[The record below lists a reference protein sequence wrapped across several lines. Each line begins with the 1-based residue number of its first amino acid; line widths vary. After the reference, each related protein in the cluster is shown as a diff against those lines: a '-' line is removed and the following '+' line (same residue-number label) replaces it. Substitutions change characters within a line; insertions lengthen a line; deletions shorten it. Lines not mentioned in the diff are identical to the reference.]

1 MKRPETGAMRFEG
14 DWRGVFIRGDNATA
28 YAMYLRMYG
37 SMQPQHQAMFDGLV
51 KLLESSDER
60 NPHVSTQEMKPFEQC
75 SCDVAMPSVAAVY
88 EYDLKVLRAAA
99 EEALKSAGDSQI
111 EGAKNWTALH
121 CVAAL
126 RVEDDQGGIS
136 YRVEVEETSPDNHDL
151 QQWLSGRL
159 DEAGFL
165 SVAVY
170 TEW

>member
-1 MKRPETGAMRFEG
+1 MSRPETGAMRFEG
-14 DWRGVFIRGDNATA
+14 DWRGIFIRGDNAA
-28 YAMYLRMYG
+28 GYLSYLQMAQHDPKYLRMLSGLITLLG
-37 SMQPQHQAMFDGLV
+37 SAYEGN
-51 KLLESSDER
+51 KG
-60 NPHVSTQEMKPFEQC
+60 VSTQEMKPFEQC

-88 EYDLKVLRAAA
+88 EYDLKALRAAA

-111 EGAKNWTALH
+111 EGAKNWAALH